1 MVNISGV
8 DLNLLVVFDALMRE
22 RNVTRVGEKIGL
34 SQPAVSNAL
43 NRLRY
48 LTGDELF
55 IRGPRGMRPTHRA
68 MDMAGPVRQAMNNI
82 ETALSD
88 REFRPA
94 RETRSLRFALS
105 DYATSLFFPQLV
117 AVLQKE
123 APGVELVGRPLA
135 REDAFDL
142 LDNSETDFVIGPF
155 EEAPKRF
162 GVQHLFDEEYACIVR
177 KGHELAKGEM
187 TLERY
192 LSGRHLVAPMEG
204 RRSYFIQHMLESEGL
219 ERDVVVN
226 MTQFHVAPTII
237 AKSNLIMTLPKRAG
251 ERYAEMVDIVVR
263 PLPLPRNTRPMV
275 LLWHGQLGV
284 HPFFDWVREQIA
296 IIAQKL

>member
-8 DLNLLVVFDALMRE
+8 DLNLLIVFDALMRE
-22 RNVTRVGEKIGL
+22 RNVTRAGEKIGL

-43 NRLRY
+43 NRLRH
-48 LTGDELF
+48 LVGDELF
-55 IRGPRGMRPTHRA
+55 IRGPKGMRPTHRA

-82 ETALSD
+82 ESALSD
-88 REFRPA
+88 REFSPL
-94 RETRSLRFALS
+94 RETRPLRFALS
-105 DYATSLFFPQLV
+105 DYATSLFFPALV
-117 AVLQKE
+117 GILQGE
-123 APGVELVGRPLA
+123 APGVELISRPLA

-155 EEAPKRF
+155 EDAPPRF
-162 GVQHLFDEEYACIVR
+162 GVQHLFDIDYACIVR
-177 KGHELAKGEM
+177 KGHELAKGKF

-226 MTQFHVAPTII
+226 MTQFHVAPMIV
-237 AKSNLIMTLPKRAG
+237 AKTDLIMTLPRRAG
-251 ERYAEMVDIVVR
+251 ESYAKMVDVVVLPS
-263 PLPLPRNTRPMV
+263 PLPHNTRPMV
-275 LLWHGQLGV
+275 LMWHAQLGV

-296 IIAQKL
+296 MIAQKL